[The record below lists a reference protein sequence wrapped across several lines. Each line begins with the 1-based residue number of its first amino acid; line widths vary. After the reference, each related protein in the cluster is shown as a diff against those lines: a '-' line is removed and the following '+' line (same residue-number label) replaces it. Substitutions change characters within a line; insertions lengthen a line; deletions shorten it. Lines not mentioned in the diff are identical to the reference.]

1 MRRRGSARIL
11 EAAPMFA
18 ALGDEHRL
26 RIVTRLSE
34 EGPQPIV
41 RLTEGTGISRQA
53 VSKHLRSLEGA
64 GLLRSTRVGRE
75 RIWELQPEALC
86 DVQRHLETISRQWDS
101 ALDRLR
107 AFVEEE

>member
-1 MRRRGSARIL
+1 MQRSGTARLL

-34 EGPQPIV
+34 QGPQPIV
-41 RLTEGTGISRQA
+41 RLTEGTDISRQA
-53 VSKHLRSLEGA
+53 VTKHLRALEGA

-75 RIWELQPEALC
+75 RIWELQPNAL
-86 DVQRHLETISRQWDS
+86 DDAQRHLETISRQWD
-101 ALDRLR
+101 AAVDRLR
-107 AFVEEE
+107 AFVEED

>member
-1 MRRRGSARIL
+1 MRRSGSARIL
-11 EAAPMFA
+11 AAAPVFA
-18 ALGDEHRL
+18 ALGDENRL

-34 EGPQPIV
+34 QGPQPIV

-75 RIWELQPEALC
+75 RIWELQPKAL
-86 DVQRHLETISRQWDS
+86 DKVQRHLETISGQWD
-101 ALDRLR
+101 AAIERLR
-107 AFVEEE
+107 AFVEDD